1 MRNHLR
7 QRFGAD
13 VGVGFPSRQLLQEF
27 DRGVIAVGRLAFQA
41 AADDRAQGFGNRGVN
56 VGSRARLLARAL
68 HEAGDGGV
76 GLVGSFSGEQ
86 FVEDQA
92 DAENVGALVE
102 RAAQSLLG
110 RHVFQRADD
119 GAGLGHAGIAERA
132 RQAEVHHHDAA
143 VLVAH
148 DVLRLQVAM
157 DHAFGMSGVERAA
170 DLLHDRDGFLRR
182 ELSRRGAIECAG
194 PRRQRTPC

>member
-1 MRNHLR
+1 M
-7 QRFGAD
+7 
-13 VGVGFPSRQLLQEF
+13 
-27 DRGVIAVGRLAFQA
+27 IAVGGLALQA
-41 AADDRAQGFGNRGVN
+41 AADDCAQGAGNRGFD
-56 VGSRARLLARAL
+56 VGSRACLLARTL

-76 GLVGSFSGEQ
+76 GLVGSFSGKQ

-110 RHVFQRADD
+110 RHVFHGADD
-119 GAGLGHAGIAERA
+119 GAGLGQAGIAKRA

-148 DVLRLQVAM
+148 DVLGLQVAM
-157 DHAFGMSGVERAA
+157 DHAFGMGGVERAA
-170 DLLHDRDGFLRR
+170 DLLHHRDGVL
-182 ELSRRGAIECAG
+182 G
-194 PRRQRTPC
+194 